1 MSIRCLVTGGAGFI
15 GSHLVERLVRDGH
28 RVRVVDNLITGFQ
41 HNLAAVATEI
51 EFIEGSLEDRATAQR
66 AVAGVE
72 VIFHQAALPSV
83 PRSVQDP
90 FTSQRCGEVA
100 TLTLLDAAAKAG
112 VRRVIYASSS
122 SIYGDTPTL
131 PKVETMLP
139 RPLSPYA
146 ATKLAGEGYM
156 TAYAA
161 LSGMDTLCLRYFN
174 VFGLRQDPNNHY
186 AGVIAKFVQVMAR
199 GERPT
204 VYGDGTATRDFTP
217 IANVVWANLLAMQ
230 APGRFQGEVFNIAC
244 SRQISIQRLVRQLN
258 SLLGTDIAPLYAPPR
273 PGDIAHSWADIT
285 KAGRL
290 LGYSPQL
297 HFEEGLCDLVRQTV
311 GTFPP
316 CAEERTLPRGKG

>member
-28 RVRVVDNLITGFQ
+28 RVRVVDNLITGFR
-41 HNLAAVATEI
+41 HNLAAVAAEV
-51 EFIEGSLEDRATAQR
+51 EFIEGALEDPATAQQ

-72 VIFHQAALPSV
+72 VIFHEAALPSV

-100 TLTLLDAAAKAG
+100 TLTLLAAAARAG
-112 VRRVIYASSS
+112 SVRRVIYASSS

-131 PKVETMLP
+131 PKVETMPP

-156 TAYAA
+156 SAYAA

-174 VFGLRQDPNNHY
+174 VFGPRQDPNNQY
-186 AGVIAKFVQVMAR
+186 AGVIARFVQVMAR

-204 VYGDGTATRDFTP
+204 IYGDGTATRDFTP
-217 IANVVWANLLAMQ
+217 VANVVQANLLAMN

-244 SRQISIQRLVRQLN
+244 GRQISLQRLVQQLN
-258 SLLGTDIAPLYAPPR
+258 ALFGTDLNPVHAAPR
-273 PGDIAHSWADIT
+273 PGDIAHSCADIT
-285 KAGRL
+285 KASRL
-290 LGYSPQL
+290 LGYSPRVD
-297 HFEEGLCDLVRQTV
+297 FETGLRELVHQT
-311 GTFPP
+311 
-316 CAEERTLPRGKG
+316 PRL

>member
-28 RVRVVDNLITGFQ
+28 RVRVVDNLITGFR
-41 HNLAAVATEI
+41 HNLAAVAAEV
-51 EFIEGSLEDRATAQR
+51 EFIEGALEDPATAQQ

-72 VIFHQAALPSV
+72 VIFHEAALPSV

-100 TLTLLDAAAKAG
+100 TLTLLAAAARAG
-112 VRRVIYASSS
+112 SVRRVIYASSS

-131 PKVETMLP
+131 PKVETMPP

-156 TAYAA
+156 AAYAA

-174 VFGLRQDPNNHY
+174 VFGPRQDPNNQY
-186 AGVIAKFVQVMAR
+186 AGVIARFVHVMAR
-199 GERPT
+199 GEPPT
-204 VYGDGTATRDFTP
+204 IYGDGTATRDFTP
-217 IANVVWANLLAMQ
+217 IANVVHANLLAMN
-230 APGRFQGEVFNIAC
+230 APGRFRGEVFNIAC
-244 SRQISIQRLVRQLN
+244 GGQISIQMLVQQLN
-258 SLLGTDIAPLYAPPR
+258 ALLGTNIKPLYAAPR
-273 PGDIAHSWADIT
+273 PGDIAHSCADIT

-290 LGYSPQL
+290 LGYSPQVD
-297 HFEEGLCDLVRQTV
+297 FEDGLRELVHQT
-311 GTFPP
+311 TS
-316 CAEERTLPRGKG
+316 TW

>member
-15 GSHLVERLVRDGH
+15 GSHLVEQLVRDGH
-28 RVRVVDNLITGFQ
+28 RVRVVDNLITGFR
-41 HNLAAVATEI
+41 HNLAAVAAEV
-51 EFIEGSLEDRATAQR
+51 EFIEGALEDPATAQQ

-72 VIFHQAALPSV
+72 IIFHEAALPSV

-100 TLTLLDAAAKAG
+100 TLTLLAAAARAG
-112 VRRVIYASSS
+112 SVRRVIYASSS

-131 PKVETMLP
+131 PKVETMPP

-156 TAYAA
+156 SAYAA

-174 VFGLRQDPNNHY
+174 VFGPRQDPNNQY
-186 AGVIAKFVQVMAR
+186 AGVIARFVQVMAR
-199 GERPT
+199 GEPPT
-204 VYGDGTATRDFTP
+204 IYGDGTATRDFTP
-217 IANVVWANLLAMQ
+217 IANVVQANLLAMN

-244 SRQISIQRLVRQLN
+244 GRQISLQRLVQQLN
-258 SLLGTDIAPLYAPPR
+258 ALFGTDLNPVHAAPR
-273 PGDIAHSWADIT
+273 PGDIAHSCADIA

-290 LGYSPQL
+290 LGYAPQVD
-297 HFEEGLCDLVRQTV
+297 FETGLRELVHQT
-311 GTFPP
+311 
-316 CAEERTLPRGKG
+316 PRL

>member
-28 RVRVVDNLITGFQ
+28 RVRVVDNLITGFR
-41 HNLAAVATEI
+41 HNLAAVAAEV
-51 EFIEGSLEDRATAQR
+51 EFIEGALEDPATAQQ

-72 VIFHQAALPSV
+72 VIFHEAALPSV

-100 TLTLLDAAAKAG
+100 TLTLLAAAARAG
-112 VRRVIYASSS
+112 SVRRVIYASSS

-131 PKVETMLP
+131 PKVETMPP

-156 TAYAA
+156 AAYAA

-174 VFGLRQDPNNHY
+174 VFGPRQDPNNQY
-186 AGVIAKFVQVMAR
+186 AGVIARFVQVMAR

-204 VYGDGTATRDFTP
+204 IYGDGTATRDFTP
-217 IANVVWANLLAMQ
+217 VANVVQANLLAMN

-244 SRQISIQRLVRQLN
+244 GRQISLQRLVQQLN
-258 SLLGTDIAPLYAPPR
+258 ALFGTDLNPVHAAPR
-273 PGDIAHSWADIT
+273 PGDIAHSCADIT
-285 KAGRL
+285 KASRL
-290 LGYSPQL
+290 LGYSPRVD
-297 HFEEGLCDLVRQTV
+297 FETGLRELVH
-311 GTFPP
+311 
-316 CAEERTLPRGKG
+316 RTPRL

>member
-28 RVRVVDNLITGFQ
+28 RVRVVDNLITGFR
-41 HNLAAVATEI
+41 HNLAAVAAEV
-51 EFIEGSLEDRATAQR
+51 EFIEGALEDPATAQQ

-72 VIFHQAALPSV
+72 VIFHEAALPSV

-100 TLTLLDAAAKAG
+100 TLTLLAAAARAG
-112 VRRVIYASSS
+112 SVRRVIYASSS

-131 PKVETMLP
+131 PKVETMPP

-156 TAYAA
+156 AAYAA

-174 VFGLRQDPNNHY
+174 VFGPRQDPNNQY
-186 AGVIAKFVQVMAR
+186 AGVIARFVQVMAR
-199 GERPT
+199 GEPPT
-204 VYGDGTATRDFTP
+204 IYGDGTATRDFTP
-217 IANVVWANLLAMQ
+217 IANVVQANLLAMN

-244 SRQISIQRLVRQLN
+244 GRQISLQRLVQQLN
-258 SLLGTDIAPLYAPPR
+258 ALFGTDLNPIHAAPR
-273 PGDIAHSWADIT
+273 PGDIAHSCADIT
-285 KAGRL
+285 KASRL
-290 LGYSPQL
+290 LGYSPRVD
-297 HFEEGLCDLVRQTV
+297 FETGLRELVYQT
-311 GTFPP
+311 
-316 CAEERTLPRGKG
+316 PRL

>member
-28 RVRVVDNLITGFQ
+28 RVRVVDNLITGFR
-41 HNLAAVATEI
+41 HNLAAVAAEV
-51 EFIEGSLEDRATAQR
+51 EFIEGALEDPATAQQ

-72 VIFHQAALPSV
+72 VIFHEAALPSV

-100 TLTLLDAAAKAG
+100 TLTLLAAAARAG
-112 VRRVIYASSS
+112 SVRRVIYASSS

-131 PKVETMLP
+131 PKVETMPP

-156 TAYAA
+156 SAYAA

-174 VFGLRQDPNNHY
+174 VFGPRQDPNNQY
-186 AGVIAKFVQVMAR
+186 AGVIARFVQVMAR

-204 VYGDGTATRDFTP
+204 IYGDGTATRDFTP
-217 IANVVWANLLAMQ
+217 VANVVQANLLAMN

-244 SRQISIQRLVRQLN
+244 GRQISLQRLVQQLN
-258 SLLGTDIAPLYAPPR
+258 ALFGTDLNPVHAAPR
-273 PGDIAHSWADIT
+273 PGDIAHSCADIA

-290 LGYSPQL
+290 LGYAPQVD
-297 HFEEGLCDLVRQTV
+297 FETGLRELVHQT
-311 GTFPP
+311 
-316 CAEERTLPRGKG
+316 PRL

>member
-15 GSHLVERLVRDGH
+15 GSHLVERLVHAGY
-28 RVRVVDNLITGFQ
+28 RVRVVDNLSTGFR
-41 HNLAAVATEI
+41 HNLATVATEI
-51 EFIEGSLEDRATAQR
+51 EFIEGPLEDPATAQQ

-83 PRSVQDP
+83 PRSVRDP
-90 FTSQRCGEVA
+90 FTSQRCGEIA
-100 TLTLLDAAAKAG
+100 TLTLLDAAARAN

-131 PKVETMLP
+131 PKVETMPP

-156 TAYAA
+156 AAYAA

-174 VFGLRQDPNNHY
+174 VFGPRQDPHNQY
-186 AGVIAKFVQVMAR
+186 AGVIARFVQVMAQ

-217 IANVVWANLLAMQ
+217 VANVVQANLLALH
-230 APGRFQGEVFNIAC
+230 APGRFQGEVVNIAC
-244 SRQISIQRLVRQLN
+244 GRQISIQMLVQQLN
-258 SLLGTDIAPLYAPPR
+258 RLFGTSIEPHYTAPR
-273 PGDIAHSWADIT
+273 PGDIAHSCADIT
-285 KAGRL
+285 KAGQL
-290 LGYSPQL
+290 LGYAPGV
-297 HFEEGLCDLVRQTV
+297 HFEDGLRELVQQVAGR
-311 GTFPP
+311 
-316 CAEERTLPRGKG
+316 

>member
-28 RVRVVDNLITGFQ
+28 RVRVVDNLITGFR
-41 HNLAAVATEI
+41 HNLAAVAAEV
-51 EFIEGSLEDRATAQR
+51 EFIEGALEDPATAQQ

-72 VIFHQAALPSV
+72 VIFHEAALPSV

-100 TLTLLDAAAKAG
+100 TLTLLAAAARAG
-112 VRRVIYASSS
+112 SVRRVIYASSS

-131 PKVETMLP
+131 PKVETMPP

-156 TAYAA
+156 SAYAA

-174 VFGLRQDPNNHY
+174 VFGPRQDPNNQY
-186 AGVIAKFVQVMAR
+186 AGVIARFVQVMSR

-204 VYGDGTATRDFTP
+204 IYGDGTATRDFTP
-217 IANVVWANLLAMQ
+217 VANVVQANLLAMN

-244 SRQISIQRLVRQLN
+244 GRQISLQRLVQQLN
-258 SLLGTDIAPLYAPPR
+258 ALFGTDLNPVHAAPR
-273 PGDIAHSWADIT
+273 PGDIAHSCADIA

-290 LGYSPQL
+290 LGYAPQVD
-297 HFEEGLCDLVRQTV
+297 FETGLRELVHQT
-311 GTFPP
+311 
-316 CAEERTLPRGKG
+316 PRL